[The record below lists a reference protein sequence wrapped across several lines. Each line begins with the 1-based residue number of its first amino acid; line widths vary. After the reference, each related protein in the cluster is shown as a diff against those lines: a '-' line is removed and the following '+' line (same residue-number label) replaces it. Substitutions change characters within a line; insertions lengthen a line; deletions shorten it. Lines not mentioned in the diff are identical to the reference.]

1 MYEWVV
7 DGLSSLFE
15 PITGQKH
22 SGWPGLNVG
31 GEIASQRQDSNAR
44 PTKRNY
50 QSVHVSENI
59 SQSEPVAIKRRR
71 KDIISFVKKTVAG
84 VAGLLRL
91 RNPLSSASEEHRRY
105 TASQGPVG
113 LMGIDE
119 LHTSWMSSSDWKMEK
134 PTVGGQREK
143 GGLGLLQG
151 ASTPLQGASTPLRKH
166 IGLVLGPGNPDKGRD
181 GDKPQRCSLQ
191 LLPSRPTQGVR
202 VGTGPPSSDLPTP
215 NRSHRQCLA
224 VEEALKESD
233 KEHYRRLLEMVS
245 DKYSKNQPLPFT
257 RTKPQ
262 GETFTQDGH
271 RMAILGRTYE
281 SVTPKTGPLRAN
293 PSVYMWRDASSAKQ
307 TRDMRGELYL
317 SKPLSAAVDTQPAS
331 NATKQPELDL
341 SAEVAARL
349 NLVDRETPTH
359 TDTLNSTEELPR
371 FSKEM
376 AVEVSRALSQRDPN
390 LVLSSAFKLCIT
402 QRDLASLQEGS
413 WLNDEVINFYLS
425 LVMTRSSSAGQ
436 GLKVYSFST
445 FFFPK
450 LHGGGHTAVK
460 RWTKAVD
467 LFQYD
472 IILVPLH
479 LGIHWSL
486 AVINFNSRTV
496 RSYDSMGQRHDD
508 ICSLLL
514 LYLREEHKARKDQDL
529 DECKWTVDSL
539 RASEIP
545 QQKNG
550 SDCGVF
556 ACKYADY
563 IAQGWPL
570 TFRQCHMPLFR
581 KLMIWEILNQRL
593 L

>member
-1 MYEWVV
+1 MYGWVV

-15 PITGQKH
+15 PITRQKH

-31 GEIASQRQDSNAR
+31 GEIDSQRQDSNAR

-50 QSVHVSENI
+50 QSVHVSENV

-91 RNPLSSASEEHRRY
+91 RNPLSPASERNGRY

-119 LHTSWMSSSDWKMEK
+119 LHTSWMNSSDWKMEK
-134 PTVGGQREK
+134 PTVGGQRER
-143 GGLGLLQG
+143 GGLSLLQG
-151 ASTPLQGASTPLRKH
+151 ASPPLRKH
-166 IGLVLGPGNPDKGRD
+166 SGSVLGPGNPDRGRD
-181 GDKPQRCSLQ
+181 GDKPQRRSLQ
-191 LLPSRPTQGVR
+191 LLPSRPTLGVG
-202 VGTGPPSSDLPTP
+202 VGTGPPSSDLPPPTP
-215 NRSHRQCLA
+215 NRTHRQCLA

-245 DKYSKNQPLPFT
+245 DKYSKSQPLPFT

-262 GETFTQDGH
+262 GSTFTQDGH

-293 PSVYMWRDASSAKQ
+293 PSVYMWRDTSSAKQ
-307 TRDMRGELYL
+307 TRDMRGELCL

-349 NLVDRETPTH
+349 NLVDREKPTH
-359 TDTLNSTEELPR
+359 TDTLNSAEELPR

-402 QRDLASLQEGS
+402 QRDLATLQEGS

-450 LHGGGHTAVK
+450 LHGGGHVAVK

-479 LGIHWSL
+479 LGVHWSL
-486 AVINFNSRTV
+486 AVINFNSGTV

-529 DECKWTVDSL
+529 DACKWTVGSL

-563 IAQGWPL
+563 IAQGRRL
-570 TFRQCHMPLFR
+570 NFRQCHMPLFR

>member
-91 RNPLSSASEEHRRY
+91 RNALSPASEEHRRY

-134 PTVGGQREK
+134 PTVGGQRER

-245 DKYSKNQPLPFT
+245 DKYSKSQPLPFT

-331 NATKQPELDL
+331 NATQKQPELDL

-413 WLNDEVINFYLS
+413 WLNDE
-425 LVMTRSSSAGQ
+425 
-436 GLKVYSFST
+436 
-445 FFFPK
+445 
-450 LHGGGHTAVK
+450 
-460 RWTKAVD
+460 
-467 LFQYD
+467 
-472 IILVPLH
+472 
-479 LGIHWSL
+479 
-486 AVINFNSRTV
+486 VINFNSRTV

>member
-1 MYEWVV
+1 MYGWVV

-31 GEIASQRQDSNAR
+31 GEIDSQRQDSNAR

-50 QSVHVSENI
+50 QSIHVSENV
-59 SQSEPVAIKRRR
+59 SQNEPVAIKRRR

-91 RNPLSSASEEHRRY
+91 RNPLSPASERNGRY
-105 TASQGPVG
+105 PASQGPVG

-134 PTVGGQREK
+134 PTVGGQRER

-151 ASTPLQGASTPLRKH
+151 ASPPLRKP
-166 IGLVLGPGNPDKGRD
+166 GGSVLGPGNPDRGRD
-181 GDKPQRCSLQ
+181 GDKPQRRSLQ
-191 LLPSRPTQGVR
+191 LLPSRPTLGVG
-202 VGTGPPSSDLPTP
+202 VGTGPPSSDLPPPTP
-215 NRSHRQCLA
+215 NRTHRQCLA

-245 DKYSKNQPLPFT
+245 DKYSKSQPLPFT

-262 GETFTQDGH
+262 GATFTQDGH

-293 PSVYMWRDASSAKQ
+293 PSVYMWRDTSSAKQ
-307 TRDMRGELYL
+307 TRDMRGELCL
-317 SKPLSAAVDTQPAS
+317 SKPLSTAVDTQPAS
-331 NATKQPELDL
+331 NATQKQPELDL

-349 NLVDRETPTH
+349 NLVDREKPTH
-359 TDTLNSTEELPR
+359 TDTLNSAEELPR

-450 LHGGGHTAVK
+450 LHGGGHAAVK

-479 LGIHWSL
+479 LGVHWSL

-514 LYLREEHKARKDQDL
+514 LYLRQEHKARKDLDL
-529 DECKWTVDSL
+529 DAWTVGSL

-563 IAQGWPL
+563 IAQGRPL
-570 TFRQCHMPLFR
+570 NFRQCHMPLFR

>member
-1 MYEWVV
+1 
-7 DGLSSLFE
+7 
-15 PITGQKH
+15 
-22 SGWPGLNVG
+22 
-31 GEIASQRQDSNAR
+31 
-44 PTKRNY
+44 
-50 QSVHVSENI
+50 
-59 SQSEPVAIKRRR
+59 
-71 KDIISFVKKTVAG
+71 
-84 VAGLLRL
+84 
-91 RNPLSSASEEHRRY
+91 
-105 TASQGPVG
+105 
-113 LMGIDE
+113 MGIDE

-331 NATKQPELDL
+331 NATQKQPELDL

>member
-1 MYEWVV
+1 MYGWVV

-31 GEIASQRQDSNAR
+31 GERDSQRQDSNAR

-50 QSVHVSENI
+50 QSVHVSGNV

-91 RNPLSSASEEHRRY
+91 RDPLSPASERNRRY
-105 TASQGPVG
+105 TASQSPVG

-134 PTVGGQREK
+134 PTVGGQRER

-151 ASTPLQGASTPLRKH
+151 ASPPLRKH
-166 IGLVLGPGNPDKGRD
+166 SGSVLGPGNPDRGRD
-181 GDKPQRCSLQ
+181 GDEPQRRSLQ
-191 LLPSRPTQGVR
+191 LLPSRPTLGVG
-202 VGTGPPSSDLPTP
+202 VGTGPPSSDLLPPTP
-215 NRSHRQCLA
+215 NRTHRQCLA

-245 DKYSKNQPLPFT
+245 DKYSKSQPLPFT

-262 GETFTQDGH
+262 GATFTQDGH

-293 PSVYMWRDASSAKQ
+293 PSVYMWRDTSSAKQ
-307 TRDMRGELYL
+307 TRDMRGELWL

-331 NATKQPELDL
+331 NATQKQPELDL

-349 NLVDRETPTH
+349 NLVDREKPTH
-359 TDTLNSTEELPR
+359 TDTLNSAEELPR

-376 AVEVSRALSQRDPN
+376 AVEVGRALAQRDPN

-413 WLNDEVINFYLS
+413 WLNDE
-425 LVMTRSSSAGQ
+425 
-436 GLKVYSFST
+436 
-445 FFFPK
+445 
-450 LHGGGHTAVK
+450 
-460 RWTKAVD
+460 
-467 LFQYD
+467 
-472 IILVPLH
+472 
-479 LGIHWSL
+479 
-486 AVINFNSRTV
+486 VINFNSRTV

-514 LYLREEHKARKDQDL
+514 LYLREEHKARKNQDL
-529 DECKWTVDSL
+529 DACKWTVGSL

-563 IAQGWPL
+563 IAQGRPL
-570 TFRQCHMPLFR
+570 NFRQCHMPLFR

>member
-1 MYEWVV
+1 MYGWVV

-31 GEIASQRQDSNAR
+31 GERDSQRQDSNAR

-50 QSVHVSENI
+50 QSIHVSGNV

-91 RNPLSSASEEHRRY
+91 RDPQSPASERNRKY

-134 PTVGGQREK
+134 PTVGGQRER
-143 GGLGLLQG
+143 GG
-151 ASTPLQGASTPLRKH
+151 SSPPLRKH
-166 IGLVLGPGNPDKGRD
+166 SGSVLGPGNPDRGRD
-181 GDKPQRCSLQ
+181 GDEPQRRSLQ
-191 LLPSRPTQGVR
+191 LLPSRPTLGVG
-202 VGTGPPSSDLPTP
+202 VGTGPSSSDLLPPTP
-215 NRSHRQCLA
+215 NRTHRQCLA
-224 VEEALKESD
+224 VEEVFCFQALKESD

-245 DKYSKNQPLPFT
+245 DKYSKSQPLPFT

-262 GETFTQDGH
+262 GATFTKDGH

-293 PSVYMWRDASSAKQ
+293 PSVYMWRDTSSAKQ
-307 TRDMRGELYL
+307 TRDMRGELWL
-317 SKPLSAAVDTQPAS
+317 SKPLSTAVDTQPAS
-331 NATKQPELDL
+331 NATQKQPELDL

-349 NLVDRETPTH
+349 NLVDREKPTH
-359 TDTLNSTEELPR
+359 TDTLNSAEELPR

-425 LVMTRSSSAGQ
+425 LVMIHSSSAGQ

-450 LHGGGHTAVK
+450 LHGGGHSAVK

-479 LGIHWSL
+479 LGVHWSL

-514 LYLREEHKARKDQDL
+514 LYLREEHKARKNQDL
-529 DECKWTVDSL
+529 DTCKWTVGSL

-563 IAQGWPL
+563 IAQGRPL
-570 TFRQCHMPLFR
+570 NFRQCHMPLFR

-593 L
+593 LY

>member
-331 NATKQPELDL
+331 NATQKQPELDL

-376 AVEVSRALSQRDPN
+376 AV
-390 LVLSSAFKLCIT
+390 
-402 QRDLASLQEGS
+402 
-413 WLNDEVINFYLS
+413 EVINFYLS